1 MGLKLQMMALY
12 SLVVFS
18 EFGWSGRIGHDKNSC
33 KFVSREAGRQSDY
46 GLEMR
51 TGVARNIGLPV
62 EFYRHQINELSQKTK
77 QKFDSGTPRTARAAG
92 RLTHTDN
99 RRGAGSILHR
109 KHLVAHVQRESC
121 SCGCLVK
128 RHVPVT
134 CITEPTKT
142 KQKFGSGTPRTA
154 RMAGKLTH
162 ADNRGGAGSILHRKH
177 LVAHVQRTCR
187 ESPAHAAVW

>member
-134 CITEPTKT
+134 CITEPTVIQFRK
-142 KQKFGSGTPRTA
+142 GHSGVDLA
-154 RMAGKLTH
+154 
-162 ADNRGGAGSILHRKH
+162 
-177 LVAHVQRTCR
+177 LVL
-187 ESPAHAAVW
+187 SS